1 MSHQITSIGWQVAL
15 SAIIMWIS
23 GRISFE
29 IPALSVPITLQSMVA
44 ILLPLCLIGRYAS
57 GGILIWLILG
67 ALGLPFFADGNG
79 GYQYFY
85 SNSGGYLL
93 GFYLI
98 SILTSII
105 TQNITL
111 TWFKVGLIFLS
122 MHLVLIIIGLLWIW
136 SGGYSEIKMN
146 SHISPYL
153 PGMIFKCFLGTLLH
167 TAYNTIHHRIFR
179 QSK

>member
-1 MSHQITSIGWQVAL
+1 
-15 SAIIMWIS
+15 MWIS

-93 GFYLI
+93 GF
-98 SILTSII
+98 
-105 TQNITL
+105 
-111 TWFKVGLIFLS
+111 
-122 MHLVLIIIGLLWIW
+122 
-136 SGGYSEIKMN
+136 
-146 SHISPYL
+146 
-153 PGMIFKCFLGTLLH
+153 
-167 TAYNTIHHRIFR
+167 
-179 QSK
+179 